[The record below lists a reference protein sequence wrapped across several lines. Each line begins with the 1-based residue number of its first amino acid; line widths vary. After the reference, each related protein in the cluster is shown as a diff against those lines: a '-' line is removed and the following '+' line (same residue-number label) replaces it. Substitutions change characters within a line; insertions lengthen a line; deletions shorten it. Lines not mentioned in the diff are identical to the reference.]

1 MIAFLFKREGNVAR
15 TYDNTQR
22 VGVTLFDPCE
32 IGEEGRGFGDGRGG
46 DLGTGGEGHNCT
58 TMCCCLSVCPF
69 VFVKA
74 PSTTSQV

>member
-32 IGEEGRGFGDGRGG
+32 IGEEGRG
-46 DLGTGGEGHNCT
+46 LGEGIWGRAGKGIT
-58 TMCCCLSVCPF
+58 APLYVLLFVCPF